1 MPCRGN
7 FTFNN
12 GWVVPYNPFL
22 LLTFECH
29 VNVEI
34 CSSVKSVKYLH
45 KYVYKGHDCA
55 EVALQA
61 IGTEA
66 DPAAVEGHV
75 RGRDEI
81 QEYVD
86 GRYVSAS
93 EAAWRLFQFSM
104 HDISPSVTRLAV
116 HVENGQQVYFGAAA
130 RVEEVVRKKEK
141 MRVLSIKTN
150 FFRHIN

>member
-29 VNVEI
+29 INVEI

-45 KYVYKGHDCA
+45 KYVYKGHDRA
-55 EVALQA
+55 EVALQPVGNA
-61 IGTEA
+61 EA
-66 DPAAVEGHV
+66 GPAPTNAAARE
-75 RGRDEI
+75 RDEI
-81 QEYVD
+81 KEYVD

-93 EAAWRLFQFSM
+93 EAAWRLYGFEM
-104 HDISPSVTRLAV
+104 HDISPNVTRLAV
-116 HVENGQQVYFGAAA
+116 HVEGGQQVYFGAAA
-130 RVEEVVRKKEK
+130 RAEDVVSDTCIRNPCQCI
-141 MRVLSIKTN
+141 VLN
-150 FFRHIN
+150 